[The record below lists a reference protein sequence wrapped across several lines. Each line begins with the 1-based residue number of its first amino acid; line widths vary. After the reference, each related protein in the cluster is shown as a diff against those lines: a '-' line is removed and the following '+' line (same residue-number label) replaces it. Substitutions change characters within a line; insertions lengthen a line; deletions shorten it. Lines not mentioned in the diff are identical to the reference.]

1 MQSRKHRP
9 ILRQPATCRKPDV
22 SFSPASSRGGAHDSV
37 GCGNDGR
44 EEARGKPLAELTGDD
59 LRVVV
64 FHRLPQPLE
73 SSVYTTD
80 LSTFPQP
87 EAVLVSLSHTSARL
101 RRARKEPTRRNDPPS
116 SFRLIL
122 QLENAG
128 NTTTGIRLLKTPRA
142 KS

>member
-9 ILRQPATCRKPDV
+9 IPRQPATCRKPDV
-22 SFSPASSRGGAHDSV
+22 SFSPASSSGGAHDSV

-44 EEARGKPLAELTGDD
+44 EEARGKPLAEFTGDD

-87 EAVLVSLSHTSARL
+87 RSRSCISFTHICAPSARKKGAHASL
-101 RRARKEPTRRNDPPS
+101 
-116 SFRLIL
+116 
-122 QLENAG
+122 
-128 NTTTGIRLLKTPRA
+128 
-142 KS
+142 

>member
-87 EAVLVSLSHTSARL
+87 RSGSCISFTHL
-101 RRARKEPTRRNDPPS
+101 RAFGARKKGAHASLWPNLSR
-116 SFRLIL
+116 FRLIL
-122 QLENAG
+122 QLENA
-128 NTTTGIRLLKTPRA
+128 LPV
-142 KS
+142 

>member
-9 ILRQPATCRKPDV
+9 IPRQPATCRKPDV
-22 SFSPASSRGGAHDSV
+22 SFSPASSRGGAHDSM

-44 EEARGKPLAELTGDD
+44 EEARGKPLAEFTGDD

-101 RRARKEPTRRNDPPS
+101 RRARKEPTRRNDPTLKLQAHS
-116 SFRLIL
+116 S
-122 QLENAG
+122 
-128 NTTTGIRLLKTPRA
+128 IRKCYLAQMLFVVPRTRSA
-142 KS
+142 D